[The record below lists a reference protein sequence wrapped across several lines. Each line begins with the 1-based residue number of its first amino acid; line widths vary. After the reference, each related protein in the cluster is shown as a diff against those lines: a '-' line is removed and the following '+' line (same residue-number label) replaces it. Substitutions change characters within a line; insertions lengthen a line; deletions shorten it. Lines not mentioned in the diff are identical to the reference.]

1 MGVKSDDMRISILKP
16 FGKFIARRL
25 VVKCK
30 KCEKEKLLSAF
41 DYYAGNSDGQCISCR
56 LTSHLMKPL
65 IHRFFTEMS
74 VSERVTR
81 QLVSDPRMAK
91 SMLNAVKGVAK
102 FGIKKP
108 QPAGVPVV
116 IVWNF
121 TNQCNLNC
129 LHCHQDSCPTP
140 NQAEL
145 DTSQALKVVD
155 NMADA
160 GISTLTFSGGEPLM
174 RPDLY
179 EVAKYA
185 SDRGIFCSIATNG
198 TLITSGVPEK
208 LSRAGIKSVEVGLD
222 GVSAKTH
229 DFLRNTPGSFDAAVE
244 GIKNCVEFGKFCD
257 VTIATTLNK
266 MNVKEIPQIIDLC
279 EDLGATKFYLN
290 RIIAAGRGK
299 NATHLDVSPKEKMEV
314 LNHLYDRFIRAVHGD
329 GIICYTRG
337 MTYFAR
343 LCYQRSNGNFFPVS
357 EVLSGCDRIFDED
370 WRNETP
376 KIIKNLAEGF
386 GGCSAG
392 LTYAGLSAEG
402 DLLPCVPAST
412 KLGNLLEEKLED
424 IWTNNEILN
433 RIRDRQSL
441 KGACGRCTYNGICGG
456 CRYTGYEAVGDWLG
470 TDTSCP
476 YGAKSS

>member
-1 MGVKSDDMRISILKP
+1 MRISILSP

-25 VVKCK
+25 VIKCK
-30 KCEKEKLLSAF
+30 KCGKEKLLSAF
-41 DYYAGNSDGQCISCR
+41 DYYAGNGDGQCISCR
-56 LTSHLMKPL
+56 LTSRLMKPL
-65 IHRFFTEMS
+65 IHRFFSEMS
-74 VSERVTR
+74 LSEKVAR
-81 QLVSDPRMAK
+81 QLVSNPRMAR

-108 QPAGVPVV
+108 QPTGVPVV

-129 LHCHQDSCPTP
+129 LHCHQDSHSIL
-140 NQAEL
+140 NQSEL
-145 DTSQALKVVD
+145 TTSQALKVVD

-160 GISTLTFSGGEPLM
+160 GISILTFSGGEPLM

-198 TLITSGVPEK
+198 ILITQEVPEK
-208 LSRAGIKSVEVGLD
+208 LYRADIKSVEIGLD
-222 GVSAKTH
+222 GVNAKTH
-229 DFLRNTPGSFDAAVE
+229 DFLRNTPGSFDATIE
-244 GIKNCVEFGKFCD
+244 GIKNCVEFGKFHD
-257 VTIATTLNK
+257 IAIATTLNK

-279 EDLGATKFYLN
+279 EELGATKFYLN

-299 NATHLDVSPKEKMEV
+299 NVTHLDVPSKEKMEV
-314 LNHLYDRFIRAVHGD
+314 LNHLCDRFIRAAQGN

-357 EVLSGCDRIFDED
+357 EVLSGCDRIFEED
-370 WRNETP
+370 WRNEMP
-376 KIIKNLAEGF
+376 KIIRNLAAGF
-386 GGCSAG
+386 GSCSAG

-402 DLLPCVPAST
+402 DLLPCVPAPI
-412 KLGNLLEEKLED
+412 KLGNLLEEKLEN
-424 IWTNNEILN
+424 IWTDNKILN
-433 RIRDRQSL
+433 YIRDRQSL
-441 KGACGRCTYNGICGG
+441 KGACGRCTYNEICGG
-456 CRYTGYEAVGDWLG
+456 CRYTAYEAVGDWLG

-476 YGAKSS
+476 YGAKSH

>member
-1 MGVKSDDMRISILKP
+1 MRISVLNP

-30 KCEKEKLLSAF
+30 KCEREKLLSAF
-41 DYYAGNSDGQCISCR
+41 DYYAGNGDGQCISCR

-65 IHRFFTEMS
+65 IHHFFSEMS
-74 VSERVTR
+74 LSEKVAR
-81 QLVSDPRMAK
+81 QLVSNPRMAK

-108 QPAGVPVV
+108 QPTGVPVV

-121 TNQCNLNC
+121 TNRCNLNC
-129 LHCHQDSCPTP
+129 LHCHQDSHPIP
-140 NQAEL
+140 NQSEL
-145 DTSQALKVVD
+145 TTSQALKVID

-160 GISTLTFSGGEPLM
+160 GISILTFSGGEPLM
-174 RPDLY
+174 RPDIY

-198 TLITSGVPEK
+198 TLITQEVPEK
-208 LSRAGIKSVEVGLD
+208 LYRADIKSVEIGLD
-222 GVSAKTH
+222 GVNAKTH
-229 DFLRNTPGSFDAAVE
+229 DFLRNTPGSFDATIE
-244 GIKNCVEFGKFCD
+244 GIKNCVKFGKFHD
-257 VTIATTLNK
+257 IAIATTLNK

-279 EDLGATKFYLN
+279 EELGATKFYLN

-299 NATHLDVSPKEKMEV
+299 NVTHLDVSPKEKMDV
-314 LNHLYDRFIRAVHGD
+314 LNHLYDRFIRAAHGN

-357 EVLSGCDRIFDED
+357 EVLSGCDRIFEED
-370 WRNETP
+370 WRNEMP
-376 KIIKNLAEGF
+376 KIIRNLAEGF
-386 GGCSAG
+386 GSCSAG

-402 DLLPCVPAST
+402 DLLPCVPAPI
-412 KLGNLLEEKLED
+412 KLDNLLEEKLED
-424 IWTNNEILN
+424 IWTDNEILN

-441 KGACGRCTYNGICGG
+441 NGACGRCTYNWICGG
-456 CRYTGYEAVGDWLG
+456 CRYTAYEAVGDWLG

-476 YGAKSS
+476 YEAKSH

>member
-1 MGVKSDDMRISILKP
+1 LRISILKP

-30 KCEKEKLLSAF
+30 KCGKERLLSAF

-56 LTSHLMKPL
+56 LTSRLMKPL
-65 IHRFFTEMS
+65 IHRFFSEMS
-74 VSERVTR
+74 FSEEVAR
-81 QLVSDPRMAK
+81 QLVSDPVMAK
-91 SMLNAVKGVAK
+91 SILNAVKGVAK
-102 FGIKKP
+102 FGIKTP
-108 QPAGVPVV
+108 QPTGAPVV

-129 LHCHQDSCPTP
+129 LHCHQDSHPTL
-140 NQAEL
+140 NQSEL
-145 DTSQALKVVD
+145 TTSQALKVVD

-160 GISTLTFSGGEPLM
+160 GISILNFSGGEPLT

-179 EVAKYA
+179 EVSKYA
-185 SDRGIFCSIATNG
+185 SDKGILCSISTNG
-198 TLITSGVPEK
+198 TLITREVPEK
-208 LSRAGIKSVEVGLD
+208 LYRAGMLSVEIGLD

-229 DFLRNTPGSFDAAVE
+229 DFLRNTPGSFDATIE
-244 GIKNCVEFGKFCD
+244 GIKNCVEFGKFRD
-257 VTIATTLNK
+257 ISIATTLNK

-279 EDLGATKFYLN
+279 EDLGTTKFYLN

-299 NATHLDVSPKEKMEV
+299 DATHLDVSPKEKMEV
-314 LNHLYDRFIRAVHGD
+314 LNHLCDRFIWAAHGN
-329 GIICYTRG
+329 GIMCYTRG

-343 LCYQRSNGNFFPVS
+343 LCYQRSNGDFFPVS
-357 EVLSGCDRIFDED
+357 EVLSGCDRIFEED
-370 WRNETP
+370 WRSDTP

-402 DLLPCVPAST
+402 DLLPCVPAPI

-424 IWTNNEILN
+424 IWTNNKILN
-433 RIRDRQSL
+433 HIRERQSL

-456 CRYTGYEAVGDWLG
+456 CRYTAYEAVGDWLG

-476 YGAKSS
+476 YGAKSH